1 MEFLV
6 ILQNFHPGIPGKSA
20 YDMVALLNEVNSV
33 FVISYM

>member
-6 ILQNFHPGIPGKSA
+6 ILQNFHTGIPGKSA
-20 YDMVALLNEVNSV
+20 YDVVALLNEVNSV